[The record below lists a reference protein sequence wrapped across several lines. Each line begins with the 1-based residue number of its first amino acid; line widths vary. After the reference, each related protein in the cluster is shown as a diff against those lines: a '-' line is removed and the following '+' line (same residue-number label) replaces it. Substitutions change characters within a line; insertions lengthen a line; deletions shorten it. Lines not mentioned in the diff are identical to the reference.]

1 MLFLF
6 MNMQNICLSC
16 ACLSWYVFSVMI
28 GALISIFL
36 YLYLF
41 MTSKSSYEP
50 LHTDICIFS
59 TLYQLSSHDAI
70 LIFYMIATILLKVAL
85 NTINQTFYMN
95 TRLFLFCLLVRQ
107 SHINMENTNL
117 V

>member
-1 MLFLF
+1 
-6 MNMQNICLSC
+6 
-16 ACLSWYVFSVMI
+16 
-28 GALISIFL
+28 
-36 YLYLF
+36 

-70 LIFYMIATILLKVAL
+70 LIFYMIATILLKMAL

-95 TRLFLFCLLVRQ
+95 TRLFFILFTGQAVSYKCG
-107 SHINMENTNL
+107 E
-117 V
+117 